1 MDRHTLSA
9 VITLRCGERRD
20 FRHVSMKRE
29 AIIHNSTSREKGRIS
44 DTWVWSEHL
53 AIHNSTSDARR
64 PARLIEQME
73 ALIGKESGLITFS
86 VHTWWAQTRHIALLC
101 LHTTASLTD
110 TLHHCSLADTLQH
123 CNFTHVVLQTRYITV
138 ILHMLSYRH
147 AASLL
152 IIPTRYITVL
162 LHLQTCYVTFLLHMY
177 TDTLHHRSLPHTD
190 TLHHCSLTQYETD
203 TLRHCCLTHTNTLS
217 LFLFHLFS
225 SLARTSC

>member
-20 FRHVSMKRE
+20 FRHVSMKRV

-138 ILHMLSYRH
+138 NY
-147 AASLL
+147 
-152 IIPTRYITVL
+152 
-162 LHLQTCYVTFLLHMY
+162 
-177 TDTLHHRSLPHTD
+177 TD
-190 TLHHCSLTQYETD
+190 TLHHCSLTLAD
-203 TLRHCCLTHTNTLS
+203 MLCHFSLTHVYRHATSPFSSTYRHAPSLFSHTIWDRYATSLLSYTYKHALS
-217 LFLFHLFS
+217 LS
-225 SLARTSC
+225 VSLIQ